1 MTTATGLFMNA
12 KELEIQFS
20 EFLKDNLNLDLTRGK
35 PCPEQ
40 LDLSNGL
47 DGILNGNYQLEDGGD
62 ARNYG
67 GLLGI
72 PEARRL
78 GSLILGIDPAQVMA
92 AGNSSLTLMFN
103 YVSSMMSVW
112 NRERE
117 NNKSA
122 IKFLCPVPGYD
133 RHFTICEHLGIEM
146 VPVKFLD
153 TGPDMAEIEALVDA
167 DPMIKGIWCVPKY
180 SNPTGHTYAAETVAR
195 FARLASHAGRDF
207 RIFWDNA
214 YALHD
219 LTKPGSQLE
228 NLMTLANAC
237 DNQDSVIMIASTSK
251 MTFAGAGMAF
261 LGCSRSNLQDFEAY
275 LGSQTIGY
283 DKVNQLRHVR
293 FFQGSNSLQK
303 HMDQHREIIAPKFA
317 LVEQKL
323 SQLAGLNIISW
334 TQPMGGY
341 FVSVDTHP
349 GLARQTIDLAAQA
362 GVKLTPAGSTF
373 PLRSDPEDKNIRIA
387 PTFPDMIELEK
398 ALDVLVCCLQLAL
411 ARSQN

>member
-1 MTTATGLFMNA
+1 MNA

-20 EFLKDNLNLDLTRGK
+20 EFLQDNLNLDLTRGK

-47 DGILNGNYQLEDGGD
+47 DGILQGDYRLEDGGD

-78 GSLILGIDPAQVMA
+78 GSSILGIDAAQVMA

-103 YVSSMMSVW
+103 YVSSMMPAW
-112 NRERE
+112 RHEQE
-117 NNKSA
+117 NKKSA
-122 IKFLCPVPGYD
+122 IKFLCPIPGYD

-146 VPVKFLD
+146 LPVKFLD
-153 TGPDMAEIEALVDA
+153 TGPDMTEIETLIKA

-180 SNPTGHTYAAETVAR
+180 SNPTGHTYHAETVAR
-195 FARLASHAGRDF
+195 FAKLATLAGPNF

-228 NLMTLANAC
+228 NLMALADGC

-251 MTFAGAGMAF
+251 VTFAGAGMAL
-261 LGCSRSNLQDFEAY
+261 LGSSASNLKHFETY
-275 LGSQTIGY
+275 LASQTIGY

-293 FFQGSNSLQK
+293 FFEGPGSLQN
-303 HMDQHREIIAPKFA
+303 HMAKHREIIAPKFA

-323 SQLAGLNIISW
+323 SQLAGLNVISW
-334 TQPMGGY
+334 TQPNGGY

-349 GLARQTIDLAAQA
+349 GLARETISLAAQA
-362 GVKLTPAGSTF
+362 GVKLTPAGATY
-373 PLRSDPEDKNIRIA
+373 PLRTDPEDKNIRIA
-387 PTFPDMIELEK
+387 PTFPDMIDLEK

-411 ARSQN
+411 ARSQH